1 MRVPH
6 LNASYSVF
14 SYSVRRVSRIS
25 VSPPL
30 PPAISVELSSRCN
43 LSCPECATGAGL
55 LERRNDFISYNL
67 AGKIATELR
76 GHTLSAWLY
85 FQGEPMMHPRFF
97 DIVELFRE
105 MNPVISTNG
114 HFLDEESC
122 ARLAASPLKK
132 IIISYDGVTPG
143 VYNIYRRGGD
153 HVIVTE
159 GIRKLAAT
167 VRKKG
172 SSPVIEIQF
181 LLHRGNEHEVLAT
194 KAFAASLGAGFKIKS
209 MQVLDIKRAGEWMP
223 STRQRSRYVLSEGEW
238 KSTGTPVKGCM
249 RMWTTAVITS
259 DGDAV
264 PCCFDKNASHVMG
277 NLNSQSFREI
287 WQGERYC
294 KFRKAVMKNRR
305 EIDICRDCPEGM
317 RIFFRR

>member
-1 MRVPH
+1 MHVPY

-14 SYSVRRVSRIS
+14 SYAVKRVSGIS

-30 PPAISVELSSRCN
+30 PPAISIELSSRCN
-43 LSCPECATGAGL
+43 LSCPECGTGAGL
-55 LERRNDFISYNL
+55 TQRRSDFISYSL

-76 GHTLSAWLY
+76 DHALSAWLY

-97 DIVELFRE
+97 DIVELFRA
-105 MNPVISTNG
+105 MSPVISTNG

-132 IIISYDGVTPG
+132 IIISYDGITPK

-153 HVIVTE
+153 HAAVTL
-159 GIRKLAAT
+159 GIRRLAAA
-167 VRKKG
+167 VRKRG

-181 LLHRGNEHEVLAT
+181 LLHRGNEHEAPAA

-223 STRQRSRYVLSEGEW
+223 SGGQMSRYVLSGGEW
-238 KSTGTPVKGCM
+238 KTTGTPGRGCM
-249 RMWTTAVITS
+249 RMWTTAVVTS
-259 DGDAV
+259 DGDV
-264 PCCFDKNASHVMG
+264 LPCCFSKDNSHIMG
-277 NLNSQSFREI
+277 NLNNQIFRDI
-287 WQGERYC
+287 WQGEKYVL
-294 KFRKAVMKNRR
+294 FRNAVMKSRG
-305 EIDICRDCPEGM
+305 EVDICRDCPEGK
-317 RIFFRR
+317 RIFFRS